1 MNSAIDNLKSE
12 IELTFTLEFKDMSD
26 NIITRDYVSE
36 DYPQLIK
43 LWKDTGIGNPER
55 GDNEKV
61 IRNCLR
67 IGGKLMVMF
76 DKEADLLIGSCWMTF
91 DGRRMHLHH
100 FAIRP
105 EYQGKKLGSRLGDEA
120 IEYLRKAGY
129 QVKLEV
135 NKDNLIAKKLYK
147 KLGFF
152 AYTNYD
158 IFMIR
163 NIQGNSWQ
171 DN

>member
-1 MNSAIDNLKSE
+1 MNVGMTDK
-12 IELTFTLEFKDMSD
+12 
-26 NIITRDYVSE
+26 NIITRDYTGE
-36 DYPQLIK
+36 DYPQLLK
-43 LWKDTGIGNPER
+43 LWKETGIGNPER

-61 IRNCLR
+61 IRNCLK
-67 IGGKLMVMF
+67 IGGKLFVME
-76 DKEADLLIGSCWMTF
+76 DTDRGILVGTCWITF

-100 FAIRP
+100 FAIKP
-105 EYQGKKLGSRLGDEA
+105 EYQGKKLGVRLGNEVL
-120 IEYLRKAGY
+120 EYLKKAGH

-135 NKDNLIAKKLYK
+135 HKDNLIAKKLYK

-163 NIQGNSWQ
+163 NIQGNSWH
-171 DN
+171 DNT

>member
-1 MNSAIDNLKSE
+1 MTEN
-12 IELTFTLEFKDMSD
+12 

-43 LWKDTGIGNPER
+43 LWKETGIGNPER

-61 IRNCLR
+61 IRNCLK
-67 IGGKLMVMF
+67 IGGKLLVME
-76 DKEADLLIGSCWMTF
+76 DTVKGVLMGSCWITF
-91 DGRRMHLHH
+91 DGRRMLLHH
-100 FAIRP
+100 FAIKP
-105 EYQGKKLGSRLGDEA
+105 EYQGKKLGTRLGNES
-120 IEYLRKAGY
+120 IEYLKKAGY

-135 NKDNLIAKKLYK
+135 HKDNLIAKRLYK

-152 AYTNYD
+152 AFTNYD

-163 NIQGNSWQ
+163 DIQGNAWPE
-171 DN
+171 NT

>member
-1 MNSAIDNLKSE
+1 MNAN
-12 IELTFTLEFKDMSD
+12 T
-26 NIITRDYVSE
+26 IITRDYVSE

-61 IRNCLR
+61 IRNCLK
-67 IGGKLMVMF
+67 IGGKLLVMVDTETGILM
-76 DKEADLLIGSCWMTF
+76 GSSWMTF
-91 DGRRMHLHH
+91 DGRRMLLHH
-100 FAIRP
+100 FAIKP
-105 EYQGKKLGSRLGDEA
+105 EYQGKRLGTRLGKEC
-120 IEYLRKAGY
+120 IEFLKKAGY

-135 NKDNLIAKKLYK
+135 HKENLIAKRLYK

-152 AYTNYD
+152 AFTNYD

-163 NIQGNSWQ
+163 DIQGNAWPE
-171 DN
+171 NT

>member
-1 MNSAIDNLKSE
+1 MIKNA
-12 IELTFTLEFKDMSD
+12 
-26 NIITRDYVSE
+26 IITRDYKSE

-43 LWKDTGIGNPER
+43 LWKETGIGNPER

-61 IRNCLR
+61 IRNCLK
-67 IGGKLMVMF
+67 IGGKLLVME
-76 DKEADLLIGSCWMTF
+76 DTETSVLMGSCWMTF
-91 DGRRMHLHH
+91 DGRRMLLHH
-100 FAIRP
+100 FAIKP
-105 EYQGKKLGSRLGDEA
+105 DYQGKKLGTRLGNEA
-120 IEYLRKAGY
+120 IEYLKKAGH

-135 NKDNLIAKKLYK
+135 HKDNLIAKRLYK

-163 NIQGNSWQ
+163 NIQGNAWPE
-171 DN
+171 NG

>member
-1 MNSAIDNLKSE
+1 MTEN
-12 IELTFTLEFKDMSD
+12 
-26 NIITRDYVSE
+26 NIITRDYISE

-43 LWKDTGIGNPER
+43 LWKETGIGNPER

-61 IRNCLR
+61 IRNCLK
-67 IGGKLMVMF
+67 IGGKL
-76 DKEADLLIGSCWMTF
+76 LIMEDISNGVLMGSCWITF

-100 FAIRP
+100 FAIKP
-105 EYQGKKLGSRLGDEA
+105 DYQGKRLGTRLGQEA
-120 IEYLRKAGY
+120 IEYLKKAGN

-135 NKDNLIAKKLYK
+135 HKENNIAKRLYK

-163 NIQGNSWQ
+163 DVQGNSWHE
-171 DN
+171 NS

>member
-1 MNSAIDNLKSE
+1 MPHK
-12 IELTFTLEFKDMSD
+12 
-26 NIITRDYVSE
+26 NIITRDFISG

-61 IRNCLR
+61 IRNCLK
-67 IGGKLMVMF
+67 IGGKLLVMI
-76 DKEADLLIGSCWMTF
+76 DTEMDILVGSCWITF
-91 DGRRMHLHH
+91 DGRRMLLHH
-100 FAIRP
+100 FAIKP
-105 EYQGKKLGSRLGDEA
+105 EYQGKKLGTRLGNEA
-120 IEYLRKAGY
+120 LEYLKREGY

-135 NKDNLIAKKLYK
+135 HKDNLIAKKLYK

-152 AYTNYD
+152 AFTNYD

-163 NIQGNSWQ
+163 NIQGNAWPE
-171 DN
+171 NT